1 MYWFKRNSLL
11 IPAFI
16 VLLGIASCKRDS
28 NAAADT
34 GKFFDIKGFFEA
46 DSARLTKENPL
57 ITKTVTHNKIPET
70 QKVHISNWGTELSLF
85 IQSDINKPA
94 WRNSYEVKA
103 TGNITIYRAK
113 EPSLK
118 TREVVIKKEN
128 DQLKWIMIINHTK
141 NILYENTE
149 KLSYFPDSL
158 YLIQKKQSVRVLG
171 TDTYRVNGLF
181 KY

>member
-1 MYWFKRNSLL
+1 MYWYKRHSLL

-34 GKFFDIKGFFEA
+34 GEFFDIKGFFEA
-46 DSARLTKENPL
+46 DSARLTKANPL
-57 ITKTVTHNKIPET
+57 ITKTVTHNKVPET

-94 WRNSYEVKA
+94 WQNSYDVST
-103 TGNITIYRAK
+103 TGDILIYTAK
-113 EPSLK
+113 DPALK
-118 TREVVIKKEN
+118 TQKVVVKKEN

-171 TDTYRVNGLF
+171 TDTYRISGLF
-181 KY
+181 K

>member
-1 MYWFKRNSLL
+1 
-11 IPAFI
+11 
-16 VLLGIASCKRDS
+16 LLGIASCKRDS
-28 NAAADT
+28 NADT
-34 GKFFDIKGFFEA
+34 GKFFDIKGYFKA
-46 DSARLTKENPL
+46 DSARLTQANPL

-85 IQSDINKPA
+85 IESDINKPA
-94 WRNSYEVKA
+94 WRNSYDVRTTGDILIYTA
-103 TGNITIYRAK
+103 TDPA
-113 EPSLK
+113 LK
-118 TREVVIKKEN
+118 TQKVVVKKEN

-171 TDTYRVNGLF
+171 TDTYRINGLF
-181 KY
+181 K